1 MMPPAKSWTG
11 RQFPDD
17 RCQYCNYL
25 IKVTNLNRKASH
37 LEQCSSFAEHV
48 QKLRNY
54 DPNGELKQIPDSLL
68 SSADGTTWIN
78 RQFPSQS
85 CQHCNK
91 ALPEASCVR
100 KKIKI
105 KHLKTCDG
113 FRNLVQTFLQQGSTT
128 DLDEI
133 PKDVLESIQS
143 QCTLTSRNEFLVS
156 SQITPT
162 TLATPVR
169 LFPHPQPSNESVT
182 TFGSVHAS
190 PELSAGRHNGLNLT
204 PTMNS
209 TMIERPTLH
218 PEPWSN
224 TDLLQDMQSLRCDV
238 RCSLQ
243 CIF

>member
-11 RQFPDD
+11 RQFPNHCC
-17 RCQYCNYL
+17 RYCDKLN
-25 IKVTNLNRKASH
+25 KGSNLSRKESH
-37 LEQCSSFAEHV
+37 LRQCSNFAEHV
-48 QKLRNY
+48 QKLRKD
-54 DPNGELKQIPDSLL
+54 DPEEELKQIFDSLL
-68 SSADGTTWIN
+68 SSADGTAWIN

-85 CQHCNK
+85 CYHCND
-91 ALPEASCVR
+91 ALPEANRVR
-100 KKIKI
+100 KTT
-105 KHLKTCDG
+105 HLKTCDG
-113 FRNLVQTFLQQGSTT
+113 FRDLVQTFLQQGSTT
-128 DLDEI
+128 DLDEV
-133 PKDVLESIQS
+133 PRDVLEPVQS
-143 QCTLTSRNEFLVS
+143 QCTLTLRNEFLVS

-169 LFPHPQPSNESVT
+169 LFPHPQLSNESVIPFAST
-182 TFGSVHAS
+182 HAS
-190 PELSAGRHNGLNLT
+190 PDLSAGRHNGLNLE